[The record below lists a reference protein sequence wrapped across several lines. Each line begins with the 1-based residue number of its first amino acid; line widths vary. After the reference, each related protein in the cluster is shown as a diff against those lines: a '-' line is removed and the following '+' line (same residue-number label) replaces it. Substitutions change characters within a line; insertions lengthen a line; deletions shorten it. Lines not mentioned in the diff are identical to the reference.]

1 MLSMLTDLQP
11 LNLFIDVKCVSIRK
25 SFLRGIVMFKSNE
38 YFGGKVKSIAF
49 QGKDKPATVGVMA
62 AGEYVFNTAEKEKM
76 TVISGEL
83 GIQLKGETEV
93 KIYTAGQSFEVAENS
108 EFNVNVTADCAYLC
122 EYG

>member
-1 MLSMLTDLQP
+1 
-11 LNLFIDVKCVSIRK
+11 
-25 SFLRGIVMFKSNE
+25 MFKTNE
-38 YFGGKVKSIAF
+38 YFDGKVQSIAF

-93 KIYTAGQSFEVAENS
+93 ITYTAGQSFEVAENRGKIS
-108 EFNVNVTADCAYLC
+108 WQSSVCSYQLKTKTA
-122 EYG
+122 

>member
-1 MLSMLTDLQP
+1 
-11 LNLFIDVKCVSIRK
+11 
-25 SFLRGIVMFKSNE
+25 MFKTNE
-38 YFGGKVKSIAF
+38 YFDGKVQSIAF

-76 TVISGEL
+76 TVISGEP

-93 KIYTAGQSFEVAENS
+93 ITYTAGQSFEVAENS

>member
-1 MLSMLTDLQP
+1 
-11 LNLFIDVKCVSIRK
+11 
-25 SFLRGIVMFKSNE
+25 MFEANE
-38 YFGGKVKSIAF
+38 YFAGKVKSIAF

-62 AGEYVFNTAEKEKM
+62 AGDYVFNTAEKEKM

-108 EFNVNVTADCAYLC
+108 EFNVNVIADCAYLC